1 MTQSILEQKIAP
13 KTQRLLTIDFETYYD
28 FDYGLSKLTTS
39 GYILDHRF
47 EVIGVGVVEGA
58 ERHWLSADEF
68 RKFAQS
74 VDWGTTC
81 VLAHHA
87 HFDALILSRYFGIR
101 PGFIADTLSMANLL
115 GLSSH
120 VGGSLEKLA
129 EHFGIGHKG
138 REVLDAKGKHREDF
152 TPAQLAA
159 YGLYC
164 LNDCA
169 LTFELFKRMEPLL
182 PIVEMA
188 VIDFTVK
195 CFSEPS
201 IYLNANTLQLALTE
215 EREKK
220 RSALALAGVSQ
231 DDLASNPRFAEVL
244 QSLGI
249 EPPVKISKT
258 TGKETF
264 AFAKSDPGMQ
274 ELLEHP
280 SDNIRAIAEARLSVK
295 STIAESRIGRMLAL
309 GNPAPIYLKVGA
321 AHTQRWG
328 GGDKTNFQ
336 NLPRKGPLRDAIE
349 APPGH
354 VLVACDSAQIEA
366 RGAAWLTGQADLVK
380 AFSENRDVYSEFAST
395 IYGRKIDRKKNK
407 EDAIP
412 GFLGKTCLGPETPIV
427 TDRGVIPLRTVTVSD
442 RVWDGLEW
450 VTHSGVIPQG
460 EKETW
465 GALGVH
471 ITADH
476 EILTGN
482 GWQEWGAVLTSPS
495 LLKSALNSA
504 TLPYYVGTDGS
515 LEVKMPVFSRSSNAD
530 ADGKGLF
537 TGKTCLKEGPLSATR
552 VENYPPPERGGG
564 NINPPA
570 QTTRTEL
577 GCLTGFLPVSP
588 DAKTLKTSAMYTTG
602 LEESQFFQ
610 NGKSTE
616 ANFCTMLN
624 SFQAGIIQNSSLT
637 ESIVTGDTRRGI
649 SDLSPGPKIS
659 EIREKSLTSSHG
671 SEILKLKMPVFD
683 ILSAGPRHRFTIMT
697 DAGPLIVH
705 NCILGLG
712 YAMGWS
718 KFSLTLLAGAMG
730 GPPVQFTKKDA
741 ASMLVDVESFKAK
754 HPGRLKRLVS
764 RLSPDD
770 LAVHCAVSARLIKL
784 YRDKNYAIADFWK
797 RGDELI
803 SSMANGVQCPLGPGG
818 VFKIERGAILRPS
831 GLKLIY
837 PGLKKRLVKRE
848 NEETGELEEREVFG
862 YLGGLGQVKYVHGGL
877 LLENITQAFC
887 RDIIALQASRLR
899 WEYGLKIV
907 TTTHDEIVTCV
918 PEKEGDAAL
927 KTMVEVMRTPPDW
940 CRGLPLNA
948 EGGFAKSYGDCK

>member
-58 ERHWLSADEF
+58 ERRWLSADEF
-68 RKFAQS
+68 HKFAQS

-220 RSALALAGVSQ
+220 RIALALAGVSQ

-412 GFLGKTCLGPETPIV
+412 GFLGKTC
-427 TDRGVIPLRTVTVSD
+427 
-442 RVWDGLEW
+442 
-450 VTHSGVIPQG
+450 
-460 EKETW
+460 
-465 GALGVH
+465 
-471 ITADH
+471 
-476 EILTGN
+476 
-482 GWQEWGAVLTSPS
+482 
-495 LLKSALNSA
+495 
-504 TLPYYVGTDGS
+504 
-515 LEVKMPVFSRSSNAD
+515 
-530 ADGKGLF
+530 
-537 TGKTCLKEGPLSATR
+537 
-552 VENYPPPERGGG
+552 
-564 NINPPA
+564 
-570 QTTRTEL
+570 
-577 GCLTGFLPVSP
+577 
-588 DAKTLKTSAMYTTG
+588 
-602 LEESQFFQ
+602 
-610 NGKSTE
+610 
-616 ANFCTMLN
+616 
-624 SFQAGIIQNSSLT
+624 
-637 ESIVTGDTRRGI
+637 
-649 SDLSPGPKIS
+649 
-659 EIREKSLTSSHG
+659 
-671 SEILKLKMPVFD
+671 
-683 ILSAGPRHRFTIMT
+683 
-697 DAGPLIVH
+697 
-705 NCILGLG
+705 ILGLG

-730 GPPVQFTKKDA
+730 GPPVQFTHKDA

-764 RLSPDD
+764 RLFPED
-770 LAVHCAVSARLIKL
+770 LAAHCAVSARLIKL

-803 SSMANGVQCPLGPGG
+803 SSMVNGVQRPLGPGG
-818 VFKIERGAILRPS
+818 VFKIERGAILRPG
-831 GLKLIY
+831 GLRLIY

-862 YLGGLGQVKYVHGGL
+862 YLGGRGQVKYVHGGL

-927 KTMVEVMRTPPDW
+927 KIMVEVMRTPPDW

>member
-427 TDRGVIPLRTVTVSD
+427 TGRGVIPLRTVTVSD

-504 TLPYYVGTDGS
+504 TLP
-515 LEVKMPVFSRSSNAD
+515 
-530 ADGKGLF
+530 
-537 TGKTCLKEGPLSATR
+537 
-552 VENYPPPERGGG
+552 
-564 NINPPA
+564 
-570 QTTRTEL
+570 
-577 GCLTGFLPVSP
+577 
-588 DAKTLKTSAMYTTG
+588 
-602 LEESQFFQ
+602 
-610 NGKSTE
+610 
-616 ANFCTMLN
+616 
-624 SFQAGIIQNSSLT
+624 
-637 ESIVTGDTRRGI
+637 
-649 SDLSPGPKIS
+649 
-659 EIREKSLTSSHG
+659 KSLTSSHG